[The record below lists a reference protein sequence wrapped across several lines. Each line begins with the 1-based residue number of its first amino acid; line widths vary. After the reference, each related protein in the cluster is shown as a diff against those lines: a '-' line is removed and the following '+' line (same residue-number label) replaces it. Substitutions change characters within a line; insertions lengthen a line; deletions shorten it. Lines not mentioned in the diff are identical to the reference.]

1 MTDELERKKQNKK
14 TGALNLVRLY
24 FRGSRVEIAEINLAS
39 LKTVSVGSIITL
51 LCLIFITPLIFPTWS
66 ATWHYWI
73 LLPVFAVFTAVSFIY
88 SRIEKQ
94 NYFLI
99 QALCLLYCVTTLLG
113 FFNIGLADVRG
124 RYEMFIGC
132 FYILMTVVFVLRPW
146 MMTLIMAISGVAYAL
161 LAVRLKEANIA
172 ARDIFSIIVGA
183 IFAHAAMLVIFKLR
197 INDFFSREKYKRL
210 SRTDLLTGLLN
221 KRSYESSCQ
230 RSMRE
235 RLDEETGALFVF
247 DVDDFKIIND
257 TFGHVTG
264 DNVLEMIGT
273 ILKGIFR
280 SGDLVGR
287 IGGDEFSAY
296 IKVNGEPE
304 RIIAEKA
311 EQILSQVRENTRK
324 AFKIEVT
331 VSIGVCATKNRE
343 IEYREM
349 YLNADRALYAVKKST
364 HDGWKMYSLK

>member
-161 LAVRLKEANIA
+161 LAVR
-172 ARDIFSIIVGA
+172 D
-183 IFAHAAMLVIFKLR
+183 
-197 INDFFSREKYKRL
+197 
-210 SRTDLLTGLLN
+210 
-221 KRSYESSCQ
+221 
-230 RSMRE
+230 
-235 RLDEETGALFVF
+235 
-247 DVDDFKIIND
+247 
-257 TFGHVTG
+257 
-264 DNVLEMIGT
+264 
-273 ILKGIFR
+273 
-280 SGDLVGR
+280 
-287 IGGDEFSAY
+287 
-296 IKVNGEPE
+296 
-304 RIIAEKA
+304 
-311 EQILSQVRENTRK
+311 RK
-324 AFKIEVT
+324 SV
-331 VSIGVCATKNRE
+331 V
-343 IEYREM
+343 
-349 YLNADRALYAVKKST
+349 
-364 HDGWKMYSLK
+364 